1 MATGNVLAEGN
12 LDKLKIIGPI
22 GFNPA
27 SVGANTTSEQFLTVP
42 GILPGDAVWCFK
54 INHDTGLGIVNA
66 RASAT
71 TPNTV
76 AVTFANCTASPID
89 AASQNF
95 WFVVF
100 RPDAGLTA
108 F

>member
-1 MATGNVLAEGN
+1 MATGNILAEGN

-22 GFNPA
+22 GYNPT
-27 SVGANTTSEQFLTVP
+27 SVAANTTSEQFITVP
-42 GILPGDAVWCFK
+42 GILPNDAVVAFK

-66 RASAT
+66 RASAS

-76 AVTFANCTASPID
+76 AVTFMNSTAAPID

-95 WFVVF
+95 FFLVF
-100 RPDAGLTA
+100 RPDATLTA